1 MNNITYKDSYLNTEI
16 NVNIQNLNGL
26 TINVGNRVSLELLLV
41 ICFISLEYAR
51 FFYFHLS
58 NRSRK

>member
-16 NVNIQNLNGL
+16 NVKIQNLNGL
-26 TINVGNRVSLELLLV
+26 TINVGNRVSLEQL
-41 ICFISLEYAR
+41 ICLISLEYAR